1 MLKYSQ
7 RNADNA
13 NVAAKPAKEHMDRQ
27 KGRQT
32 IKLIQMHLTGQIDIL
47 KYQIQTYQITK

>member
-47 KYQIQTYQITK
+47 NYQIQTYQITK